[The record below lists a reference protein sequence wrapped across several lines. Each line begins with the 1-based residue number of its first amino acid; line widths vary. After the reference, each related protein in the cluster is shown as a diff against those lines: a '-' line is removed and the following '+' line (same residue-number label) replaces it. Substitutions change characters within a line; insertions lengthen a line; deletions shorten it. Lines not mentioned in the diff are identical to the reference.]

1 MKKTGFTLIEL
12 MIVVAIIAILAM
24 IAVPMYQRYVERS
37 RNSATQ
43 ALLQQLMLAE
53 VALQTD
59 ANETSFAL
67 VNGQPTPE
75 DDLDAL
81 KRLFDLGFRPDPRV
95 GFAVLEAVDKN
106 GQPLGIV
113 AYAAYTSIGSQL
125 FVYDNIA
132 RQGVRPVPA
141 GYVFPPTY
149 ANKLYVFHFD
159 NAGVFTPTWE
169 LTIKDNLVSAVSP
182 SS

>member
-12 MIVVAIIAILAM
+12 MIVVAIIAILAL
-24 IAVPMYQRYVERS
+24 IAVPMYSRYVERS
-37 RNSATQ
+37 RNAATQ

-53 VALQTD
+53 IATQTD
-59 ANETSFAL
+59 AQEASFAL
-67 VNGQPTPE
+67 VNGQTP
-75 DDLDAL
+75 DDLNAL
-81 KRLFDLGFRPDPRV
+81 KRLFDFGFRPDPRV
-95 GFAVLEAVDKN
+95 GFAVLEAVDEN

-125 FVYDNIA
+125 FVYDNVA
-132 RQGVRPVPA
+132 RQGVRIVPV

-159 NAGVFTPTWE
+159 NAGAFIPAWE